1 MVFLMFSH
9 LDASQPEK
17 HNRPPPVKPLAP
29 DSTRRMHSLLESFAA
44 DGLQRRICV
53 GALLIAGLLFTLVWR
68 VAHETTEIVE
78 RTSQD
83 ELDVYGQAIRINALE
98 AMNLADF
105 TLRQARKQWKQE
117 GTIKTHEEYFEDF
130 PNFKELIT
138 QVAII
143 DKHGMLV
150 SSSLTPQ
157 PNPIWLGDR
166 EHFKIHENSQS
177 DSLFISEPVLGR
189 VSKRTTLQL
198 TRPILNERREFNG
211 VAVISLDPDYIA
223 SILFNR
229 TDAQDINVRLTGD
242 DGRVRVTAYPNRL
255 PKSGQQADSTLL
267 PIRSAMAYSNHA
279 APETHRW
286 SSLAIEGYPLRLEVG
301 APNQRLKSEL
311 DQIRYAAWLVLF
323 LLLVALLAYTINI
336 IKVVRERNLL
346 LIRLEESQ
354 VKASSANIMKS
365 KFVSSISHELRTPL
379 NGILGF
385 SELIGMSQNLEEA
398 QKFGK
403 TVNKSAEHLHQLVNT
418 LLDLAK
424 IEAGQMEIVRTHNG
438 LRELCESVTNI
449 HRFNIE
455 KKGLLFNLNLDKST
469 PNNIYTDRIKLMQI
483 LNNLLNNAVKF
494 TDEGAIFISIALQ
507 HGRWQFTV
515 ADTGIG
521 MTPQQLTDVF
531 SRFNNIKMHQKDSSV
546 RPGSGLGMALCK
558 ELVELLG
565 GQIDIQS
572 QHQVGTVVTFHIP
585 HLHGETNN

>member
-1 MVFLMFSH
+1 MIFLMFYH

-17 HNRPPPVKPLAP
+17 HNIPPPVKPLAQ
-29 DSTRRMHSLLESFAA
+29 DSTRRMHSLFKSFAA

-53 GALLIAGLLFTLVWR
+53 AALLIAALLSTLVWR
-68 VAHETTEIVE
+68 VAHETAEIVE

-83 ELDVYGQAIRINALE
+83 ELDVYGQAIRLNALE

-105 TLRQARKQWKQE
+105 TLKQARKQWKQQ

-157 PNPIWLGDR
+157 PSPTWLGDR
-166 EHFKIHENSQS
+166 EHFKIHKESQS
-177 DSLFISEPVLGR
+177 DTLFISEPVLGR

-198 TRPILNERREFNG
+198 TRPILDERREFNG
-211 VAVISLDPDYIA
+211 VAVISLDPEYIA
-223 SILFNR
+223 GILFNR

-242 DGRVRVTAYPNRL
+242 DGRVRVNVHPNRL
-255 PKSGQQADSTLL
+255 PTSRSQVDSDLL
-267 PIRSAMAYSNHA
+267 PIRSAMASSNHA
-279 APETHRW
+279 TPENHRW
-286 SSLAIEGYPLRLEVG
+286 SNLAIEGYPLRLEVG
-301 APNQRLKSEL
+301 APNHRLKSKL
-311 DQIRYAAWLVLF
+311 DQIRYATWLTLF
-323 LLLVALLAYTINI
+323 LLLVALLAYTVNI
-336 IKVVRERNLL
+336 IKVVRDRNLL

-354 VKASSANIMKS
+354 AKASSANIMKS

-379 NGILGF
+379 NGVLGF

-398 QKFGK
+398 QKFGR

-424 IEAGQMEIVRTHNG
+424 IEAGQMEIVRTHSG

-449 HRFNIE
+449 HRFSIE
-455 KKGLLFNLNLDKST
+455 KKGLLFNLNLDKSA
-469 PNNIYTDRIKLMQI
+469 PHNIYTDRIKLMQI

-494 TDEGAIFISIALQ
+494 TDEGAIFISIAVK
-507 HGRWQFTV
+507 HDRWQFTV

-531 SRFNNIKMHQKDSSV
+531 SRFNNIKMDQKESSD

-572 QHQVGTVVTFHIP
+572 EHRVGTVVTFHIP